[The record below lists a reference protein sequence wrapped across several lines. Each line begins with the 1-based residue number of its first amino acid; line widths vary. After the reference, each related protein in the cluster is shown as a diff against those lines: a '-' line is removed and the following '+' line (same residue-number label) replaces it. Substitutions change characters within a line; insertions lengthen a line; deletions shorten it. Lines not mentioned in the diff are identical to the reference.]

1 MDEITRQDVIDL
13 FADSGWNIFG
23 KWVDDVA
30 DAIADDVVEEYNE
43 ADDGNLQKAIAYVM
57 LDKFDKLG

>member
-23 KWVDDVA
+23 RWVDDVA

>member
-1 MDEITRQDVIDL
+1 MDKITRQDVIDL

-23 KWVDDVA
+23 RWADDVA
-30 DAIADDVVEEYNE
+30 DAIADEVVEEYNE

>member
-1 MDEITRQDVIDL
+1 MDKITRQDVIDL

-23 KWVDDVA
+23 RWVDDVA

>member
-1 MDEITRQDVIDL
+1 MDKITRQDVIDL
-13 FADSGWNIFG
+13 FAYSGWNIFG